1 MHELTVSVCIPE
13 GGSRG
18 KEDRKTRGR
27 QPEGRRERG
36 TKGSGILCLTVPGP
50 IGIIHQQNMPGF
62 CSTYYPGGSE

>member
-27 QPEGRRERG
+27 ERE
-36 TKGSGILCLTVPGP
+36 
-50 IGIIHQQNMPGF
+50 
-62 CSTYYPGGSE
+62 GGSRRGGEIEGGSRRGGEIEGQEEVGSCA